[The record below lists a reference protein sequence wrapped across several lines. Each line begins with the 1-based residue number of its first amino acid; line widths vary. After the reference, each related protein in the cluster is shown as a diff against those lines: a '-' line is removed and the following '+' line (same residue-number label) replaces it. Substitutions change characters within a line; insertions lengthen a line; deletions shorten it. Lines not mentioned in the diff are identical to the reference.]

1 MTEVAIY
8 QIKITLKHSRPPI
21 WRRIQVRGDTKLG
34 GLHDILQIVM
44 GWEDDHLHAFRAK
57 GVAYGE
63 PDPGFP
69 GDMRN
74 ERNVR
79 LDKIAAA
86 GETIHYEYD
95 FGDGWQHELKIEKVL
110 PPEADAR
117 YPRCLAG
124 KRACPPEDCGGVPGY
139 ERMLEI
145 LANPNPGDEEYED
158 IAEWLG
164 GDFDAEAFDLEVV
177 NKELVEWL

>member
-1 MTEVAIY
+1 MKPVEASY
-8 QIKITLKHSRPPI
+8 EKGLLRPAKPLPLGEGEH
-21 WRRIQVRGDTKLG
+21 VRL
-34 GLHDILQIVM
+34 IVV
-44 GWEDDHLHAFRAK
+44 RK
-57 GVAYGE
+57 
-63 PDPGFP
+63 PDPTRW
-69 GDMRN
+69 D
-74 ERNVR
+74 

-177 NKELVEWL
+177 NEELRQLR